1 MSWYDVY
8 LLFLV
13 GFTNVFA
20 TSLAYAAMRRLSF
33 PVVLTMKM
41 SKMIPVMV
49 VGFFYHHTRYPT
61 RKVLA
66 CLLITVGILTFYL
79 LDENSY
85 SQKAMSRPGN
95 KDKYNNVDNAT
106 FNARTATNYNS
117 KGNNSSN
124 DFLPSVNLLD
134 NPSSTAT
141 NHGKTRQIFFWPSS
155 GVIGLFLLFA
165 NLVMDGFTNSTQD
178 VLVKKHN

>member
-49 VGFFYHHTRYPT
+49 VGFCYHHTHYHT

-66 CLLITVGILTFYL
+66 CLLITIGILTFYL
-79 LDENSY
+79 LDESSY
-85 SQKAMSRPGN
+85 SQKTVPRNSERI
-95 KDKYNNVDNAT
+95 
-106 FNARTATNYNS
+106 NYKN
-117 KGNNSSN
+117 GNNAMFNTSIGTTSSSNVSSN
-124 DFLPSVNLLD
+124 DILPSVDLLD
-134 NPSSTAT
+134 NLSSNAT
-141 NHGKTRQIFFWPSS
+141 IHNKPQLLAFYPSS
-155 GVIGLFLLFA
+155 GVIGLFLLLA
-165 NLVMDGFTNSTQD
+165 NLIMDGFTNSTQD